1 MEAAGSMSPQDRVKF
16 IRSMVARLASRLK
29 ENPDDLAG
37 WRRLANS
44 YRVLGDTAKANQAA
58 AQIKRLEAGE
68 ASQPSGP
75 TREDVEA
82 AKSMSAGDRAQM
94 IRSMVQRLADR
105 LKENPNDLVG
115 WRRLANAYRV
125 LGETLFYSY

>member
-1 MEAAGSMSPQDRVKF
+1 M
-16 IRSMVARLASRLK
+16 ARLASRLK
-29 ENPDDLAG
+29 DNPNDLAG

-44 YRVLGDTAKANQAA
+44 YRVLGDTAKAEQAA
-58 AQIKRLEAGE
+58 AQIKRLESGAV
-68 ASQPSGP
+68 SQPPGP

-82 AKSMSAGDRAQM
+82 AKSMSAGDRSQM

-105 LKENPNDLVG
+105 LKENPNDLAG

-125 LGETLFYSY
+125 LGESEKAKQADVRIKSLSGN